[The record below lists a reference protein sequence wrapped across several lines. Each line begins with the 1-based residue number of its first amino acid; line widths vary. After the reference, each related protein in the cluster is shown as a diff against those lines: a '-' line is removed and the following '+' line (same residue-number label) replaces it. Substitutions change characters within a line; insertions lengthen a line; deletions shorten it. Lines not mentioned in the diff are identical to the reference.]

1 MENFKNWMT
10 EAANIMFDDSKNDLR
25 SLPKS
30 VRLQILIVLSF
41 VWSTVFSLYVFSVTS
56 FIFGRVFYSRY
67 LQYIERA
74 RTELIYEKF
83 GLTLTQLMNELN
95 IMFVVRTCNIK
106 YLKSAVFEDNL
117 SVETTVLKK
126 TNVRLNLLQEVKRDA
141 EILVSA
147 EVELAVVD
155 RSGSIKKLTKDFFA
169 KI

>member
-1 MENFKNWMT
+1 M
-10 EAANIMFDDSKNDLR
+10 SKSHIYKL
-25 SLPKS
+25 K
-30 VRLQILIVLSF
+30 VF
-41 VWSTVFSLYVFSVTS
+41 VEDVD
-56 FIFGRVFYSRY
+56 FGRVFYSRY

-83 GLTLTQLMNELN
+83 GLTLTQLMNEHD
-95 IMFVVRTCNIK
+95 IMFVVRGCNIK

-117 SVETTVLKK
+117 SVETTVFKK
-126 TNVRLNLLQEVKRDA
+126 TNVRLNLLQEVKRGT

-155 RSGSIKKLTKDFFA
+155 RSGSIKKLPKDFFA

>member
-1 MENFKNWMT
+1 MIE
-10 EAANIMFDDSKNDLR
+10 IMSKSHIYKL
-25 SLPKS
+25 K
-30 VRLQILIVLSF
+30 VF
-41 VWSTVFSLYVFSVTS
+41 VEDVD
-56 FIFGRVFYSRY
+56 FGRVFYSRY

-83 GLTLTQLMNELN
+83 GLTLTQLMNEQD
-95 IMFVVRTCNIK
+95 IMFVVRNCNIK

-126 TNVRLNLLQEVKRDA
+126 TNVRLNLLQEVKRGT

-155 RSGSIKKLTKDFFA
+155 RSGSIKKLPKDFFA

>member
-1 MENFKNWMT
+1 MIE
-10 EAANIMFDDSKNDLR
+10 IMSKSHIYEL
-25 SLPKS
+25 K
-30 VRLQILIVLSF
+30 VF
-41 VWSTVFSLYVFSVTS
+41 VED
-56 FIFGRVFYSRY
+56 IDFGRVFYSRY

-74 RTELIYEKF
+74 RTELIHEKF
-83 GLTLTQLMNELN
+83 GLTLTQLMNEQD
-95 IMFVVRTCNIK
+95 IMFVVRNCNIK

-126 TNVRLNLLQEVKRDA
+126 TNVRLNLLQEVKRGT

-155 RSGSIKKLTKDFFA
+155 RSGSIKKLPKDFFA

>member
-1 MENFKNWMT
+1 M
-10 EAANIMFDDSKNDLR
+10 SKSHIYEL
-25 SLPKS
+25 K
-30 VRLQILIVLSF
+30 V
-41 VWSTVFSLYVFSVTS
+41 YVEDVD
-56 FIFGRVFYSRY
+56 FGRVFYSRY

-74 RTELIYEKF
+74 RTEMIYEKF
-83 GLTLTQLMNELN
+83 GLTLTQLMNKHD

-147 EVELAVVD
+147 VVELAVVD
-155 RSGSIKKLTKDFFA
+155 RSGSIKKLTKDFFE